1 MQGTAPAFRVI
12 AGTTRH
18 SVNDENMITGL
29 FKTKQGFL
37 LHGLALGYAVLAYTI
52 GLAGLFSGDWR
63 IDAIATLVLAHGMII
78 SAYMLHECA
87 HNTIFKKNE
96 HNATLGRMLM
106 WLNGSCYGTYEDVRH
121 KHFRHHVDNGD
132 LCWFEYRKWF
142 ERHPLMLKLVLF
154 LEYMFIPA
162 QEVLMHIVLIF
173 GSFIIPQRKSQRMK
187 NVLTILIRGGLYGAL
202 LWFHPAAAA
211 LYAVAYLI
219 MLTVLR
225 FMDTLQHDY
234 AGTYTLFDKT
244 PLPFKGDRD
253 YEQAHTFS
261 NPLSLKY
268 RWVNLLVLN
277 FGYHNAHHSRSV
289 APWYQLPALHREMY
303 GERTDNA
310 IPFIAQLQCYCRY
323 RVARVM
329 VVEEEMS
336 GTDYMAAVKQGRSP
350 GINAV
355 SFLTAF

>member
-1 MQGTAPAFRVI
+1 MAGTA
-12 AGTTRH
+12 RH
-18 SVNDENMITGL
+18 YVNMVNDMIASL
-29 FKTKQGFL
+29 FKTRQGCI
-37 LHGLALGYAVLAYTI
+37 LHGLALLYAVLTYAL
-52 GLAGLFSGDWR
+52 GFAGLFSGDWR
-63 IDAIATLVLAHGMII
+63 INAVATFVLAHGMII

-87 HNTIFKKNE
+87 HNTIFKKND

-142 ERHPLMLKLVLF
+142 ERHPPALKLVQF
-154 LEYMFIPA
+154 CEYCFIPA
-162 QEVLMHIVLIF
+162 QEVLMHGVLIF
-173 GSFIIPQRKSQRMK
+173 TSFIIPQRRSQRVK
-187 NVLTILIRGGLYGAL
+187 NVATILIRGGLYGLL
-202 LWFHPAAAA
+202 LWFQPLAAA

-244 PLPFKGDRD
+244 PLPHKLDRA

-277 FGYHNAHHSRSV
+277 FGFHNAHHAKSV
-289 APWYQLPALHREMY
+289 TPWYELPALHKEMY
-303 GERTDNA
+303 GERTDNV
-310 IPFIAQLQCYCRY
+310 IPFLAQLKCYCRY
-323 RVARVM
+323 RVTRVM
-329 VVEEEMS
+329 IEEEEMS
-336 GTDYMAAVKQGRSP
+336 GADYMQTARQGRSP